1 MQAEVS
7 ENIDQLKADASANVD
22 QVKGK
27 VSEVKN
33 NIESDISKKK
43 DHIEEELS
51 AKKAVLMEEAG
62 KIEDEIKDNKN
73 QFNSN
78 IGAVVNS
85 ADILKTAA
93 ADTARGNELS

>member
-7 ENIDQLKADASANVD
+7 ENIDQLKADATANVD

-33 NIESDISKKK
+33 NIESDISQKK

-51 AKKAVLMEEAG
+51 AKKAVLTQGAG
-62 KIEDEIKDNKN
+62 KIEHEIKVNKN
-73 QFNSN
+73 QFNTKV
-78 IGAVVNS
+78 AVVVDSANISKNS
-85 ADILKTAA
+85 
-93 ADTARGNELS
+93 SS